1 MLRKV
6 VPLIL
11 ISIRIMHLHQQVLEE
26 VTKTSIA
33 LLLKEPF
40 YAHFFACLNKEVVD
54 PPSPLETLAVG
65 LKYKNFVLYINSSF
79 WTKVLI
85 EPQHRYGVLKHEVL
99 HLVFKHLLVDEP
111 HVDRHLLNI
120 AMDLVVNQYIDRA
133 QLPKES
139 IFLETFTELN
149 LEVNQTYF
157 YYYDALKQL
166 AADEKNQSQAAQNLR
181 NITRQSHGLERHEL
195 WGEISSQDNL
205 EKGVLEA
212 QIENLIRISHQ
223 KTPIKSWSNMPGG
236 VQEYLKNILFKPQPL
251 VQWRMVMQ
259 LFTESSKRTFIK
271 NTLKR
276 VSKRFGTVPGI
287 KIKRRQRLLVAID
300 TSGSVGIHDIEL
312 FFSEIYHLW
321 RTGSDIDV
329 IECDTAIQ
337 PPYAYKGVPP
347 KYITGR
353 GGTYFDPPIEYGNKH
368 EYDGLVY
375 FTDGYAAVPTIAARF
390 PLLWVITETGLS
402 PNDPT
407 FAALPGRKAK
417 IG

>member
-1 MLRKV
+1 M
-6 VPLIL
+6 
-11 ISIRIMHLHQQVLEE
+11 SLHQQILEE

-65 LKYKNFVLYINSSF
+65 LKYKNFVLYINSAF

-85 EPQHRYGVLKHEVL
+85 APQHRYGVLKHEVL

-111 HVDRHLLNI
+111 NADRHLLNI
-120 AMDLVVNQYIDRA
+120 AMDLVVNQCIDRV

-139 IFLETFTELN
+139 IFLETFPELN
-149 LEVNQTYF
+149 LAAHQTYY

-166 AADEKNQSQAAQNLR
+166 AADDKNSSQAAQNLR
-181 NITRQSHGLERHEL
+181 AIGRQSHGLERHEL
-195 WGEISSQDNL
+195 WGEIFSQDNL

-236 VQEYLKNILFKPQPL
+236 IQEYLKNILFKPQPL

-287 KIKRRQRLLVAID
+287 KIKRRQRFLVAID
-300 TSGSVGIHDIEL
+300 TSGSVGIEDIEL
-312 FFSEIYHLW
+312 FFAEIYHLW
-321 RTGSDIDV
+321 RTGSEIDV
-329 IECDTAIQ
+329 MECDTAIQ
-337 PPYAYKGVPP
+337 PPYAYKGMPP
-347 KYITGR
+347 QYITGR
-353 GGTYFDPPIEYGNKH
+353 GGTHFDPPIEYANKQA
-368 EYDGLVY
+368 YDGLIY
-375 FTDGYAAVPTIAARF
+375 FTDGYAAAPTVAARF
-390 PLLWVITETGLS
+390 PILWVITESGLS
-402 PNDPT
+402 PAAPE

-417 IG
+417 IANT